1 MIVSLTSSI
10 VFGPSFPSSF
20 FIASKTNCSLFCRNF
35 FSSSHNSTL
44 YRISVGA
51 VLRTRTLFS
60 FHVLRCY
67 SVARRVLSFFFL
79 TSSTAWDSIPSA
91 YKNSK
96 HGQLS
101 LNVKRADGSRT
112 KCNVKSEFILKSLR
126 FQSYITATFISTS
139 TSDP

>member
-1 MIVSLTSSI
+1 MARINMGADFCKKIIILLSIRYWARVIVSLTSLI

-51 VLRTRTLFS
+51 VLRTRTFS

-67 SVARRVLSFFFL
+67 SVARRVLSFF
-79 TSSTAWDSIPSA
+79 SSVRQLHGIQYRLHRRIANMVNSPSMLRELMVVV
-91 YKNSK
+91 
-96 HGQLS
+96 Q
-101 LNVKRADGSRT
+101 NVM
-112 KCNVKSEFILKSLR
+112 
-126 FQSYITATFISTS
+126 
-139 TSDP
+139 